1 VKILFWIVS
10 ISVVYTYL
18 LYPVV
23 LWVVTRF
30 RKPLTLTLS
39 HKWERENITGVS
51 IVVSAYNEEVVIKE
65 KIKNCLELDYPRE
78 SLEIIIASDG
88 SNDKT
93 NEIVKR
99 FSDKGVVLA
108 DYKERRGK
116 AEVLNQTIPLAKNE
130 IIVLSDANTSFR
142 KDALK
147 ILVRNFGDDKVG
159 CVCGEMK
166 FRNSRE
172 NKTGELEGFYWKYE
186 VFLKRLEGRIG
197 SLLGANGGIYAIR
210 KKLFEKIPS
219 DTIIDDFVIP
229 MKILEKGYRVLYEPE
244 AMAYEDTA
252 KGIIQEMARRVRIG
266 AGDFQSLILT
276 KSMLNPLR
284 GFSAFSFWSH
294 KVLRWFA
301 PFLLIGAL
309 FFNAF
314 LAGEKFYLIIF
325 ISQISFYTAALIGRI
340 NSKAAQIKIFGMCYY
355 FVSMNIA
362 LLLGFFKF
370 LTGTQ
375 KVTWERTE
383 R

>member
-1 VKILFWIVS
+1 MKILFWTVS
-10 ISVVYTYL
+10 ILIVYTYL
-18 LYPVV
+18 LYPLV
-23 LWVVTRF
+23 LSVLARF
-30 RKPLTLTLS
+30 KKEILQKSDILP
-39 HKWERENITGVS
+39 GVS
-51 IVVSAYNEEVVIKE
+51 IIVSAYNEEVVIEE
-65 KIKNCLELDYPRE
+65 KIKNCMELDYPKE

-88 SNDKT
+88 SDDRT

-99 FSDKGVVLA
+99 FFDEGVVLA

-116 AEVLNQTIPLAKNE
+116 SEVLNRTVPTAKNE

-147 ILVRNFGDDKVG
+147 MLVRNFGDDRVG

-172 NKTGELEGFYWKYE
+172 NKIGELEGFYWKYE
-186 VFLKRLEGRIG
+186 VFLKRLEGQRG

-210 KKLFEKIPS
+210 KRLFEKIPS

-229 MKILEKGYRVLYEPE
+229 MKILEKEYRVLYEPE
-244 AMAYEDTA
+244 AIAYEDTA
-252 KGIIQEMARRVRIG
+252 KGVIQEMARRVRIG

-276 KSMLNPLR
+276 RQLLNPFR

-301 PFLLIGAL
+301 PFFLTGAL

-314 LAGEKFYLIIF
+314 LAEERFYLIVF
-325 ISQISFYTAALIGRI
+325 IIQISFYIAALIGRI
-340 NSKAAQIKIFGMCYY
+340 NSKTARIKVFGMCYY

-362 LLLGFFKF
+362 LLVGFFKF

>member
-1 VKILFWIVS
+1 MKILFWTVS
-10 ISVVYTYL
+10 ILIVYTYL
-18 LYPVV
+18 LYPLV
-23 LWVVTRF
+23 LSVLARF
-30 RKPLTLTLS
+30 KKEILQKSDILP
-39 HKWERENITGVS
+39 GVS
-51 IVVSAYNEEVVIKE
+51 IIVSAYNEEVVIEE
-65 KIKNCLELDYPRE
+65 KIKNCMELDYPKE

-88 SNDKT
+88 SDDRT

-99 FSDKGVVLA
+99 FFDEGVVLA

-116 AEVLNQTIPLAKNE
+116 SEVLNRTVPTAKNE

-147 ILVRNFGDDKVG
+147 MLVRNFGDDRVG

-172 NKTGELEGFYWKYE
+172 NKIGELEGFYWKYE
-186 VFLKRLEGRIG
+186 VFLKRLEGQRG

-210 KKLFEKIPS
+210 KRLFEKIPS

-229 MKILEKGYRVLYEPE
+229 MKILEKEYRVLYEPE
-244 AMAYEDTA
+244 AIAYEDTA
-252 KGIIQEMARRVRIG
+252 KGVIQEMARRVRIG

-276 KSMLNPLR
+276 RQLLNPFR
-284 GFSAFSFWSH
+284 GFSAYAFWSH

-314 LAGEKFYLIIF
+314 LVGEKFYLIVF
-325 ISQISFYTAALIGRI
+325 ISQVSFYAMALTGRM
-340 NSKAAQIKIFGMCYY
+340 NPKAGRIKIFGMCYY

-362 LLLGFFKF
+362 LLAGFFRF
-370 LTGTQ
+370 FT
-375 KVTWERTE
+375 
-383 R
+383 

>member
-1 VKILFWIVS
+1 MI
-10 ISVVYTYL
+10 
-18 LYPVV
+18 
-23 LWVVTRF
+23 
-30 RKPLTLTLS
+30 
-39 HKWERENITGVS
+39 GVS
-51 IVVSAYNEEVVIKE
+51 IVVSAYNEEAVIEE
-65 KIKNCLELDYPRE
+65 KIRNCLELDYPKE
-78 SLEIIIASDG
+78 NLEIIIASDG
-88 SNDKT
+88 SDDKT

-99 FSDKGVVLA
+99 YFGKGVILA
-108 DYKERRGK
+108 DYKDRAGK
-116 AEVLNQTIPLAKNE
+116 AEVLNRTIPAAKNE
-130 IIVLSDANTSFR
+130 IIVLSDANTFFR

-147 ILVRNFGDDKVG
+147 MLIRNFDDDRAG

-172 NKTGELEGFYWKYE
+172 NKMGELEGFYWKYE
-186 VFLKRLEGRIG
+186 VFLKRLEGARG

-210 KKLFEKIPS
+210 KKLFEKIPAN
-219 DTIIDDFVIP
+219 TIIDDFIIP
-229 MKILEKGYRVLYEPE
+229 MKILEKGYSVVYEPE
-244 AMAYEDTA
+244 AIAYEDTA

-266 AGDFQSLILT
+266 AGDFQSLVLT
-276 KSMLNPLR
+276 RGLLNPLR
-284 GFSAFSFWSH
+284 GFSAYAFWSH

-325 ISQISFYTAALIGRI
+325 ISQVSLYTAALIGRI
-340 NSKAAQIKIFGMCYY
+340 SSKAARIKIFGICYY

-362 LLLGFFKF
+362 LLAGFFRF

>member
-1 VKILFWIVS
+1 MKILFWIVS
-10 ISVVYTYL
+10 LLVVYTYL
-18 LYPVV
+18 LYPGLLFV
-23 LWVVTRF
+23 LVAIRRPFQPRRMPTTTYEVL
-30 RKPLTLTLS
+30 P
-39 HKWERENITGVS
+39 GVS
-51 IVVSAYNEEVVIKE
+51 IVVSAYNEESVIEE

-88 SNDKT
+88 SDDRT

-99 FSDKGVVLA
+99 FSDKGVILA

-116 AEVLNQTIPLAKNE
+116 AEVLNRTIPAAKNE
-130 IIVLSDANTSFR
+130 IIVLSDANTFFR
-142 KDALK
+142 KDAIK
-147 ILVRNFGDDKVG
+147 MLVRNFGDDRVG
-159 CVCGEMK
+159 CVCGEMRFK
-166 FRNSRE
+166 NSRE
-172 NKTGELEGFYWKYE
+172 NKMGELEGFYWKYE
-186 VFLKRLEGRIG
+186 VFLKRLEGSIG

-219 DTIIDDFVIP
+219 NTIIDDFVIP
-229 MKILEKGYRVLYEPE
+229 MKILEKGYSVVYEPE
-244 AMAYEDTA
+244 AIAYEETA

-325 ISQISFYTAALIGRI
+325 ISQVSFYTAALIGRI
-340 NSKAAQIKIFGMCYY
+340 SPKAGRIKVFGVCYY

-362 LLLGFFKF
+362 LLVGFFKF